1 MKKTKAA
8 ALTLVSTLALGCA
21 APAMAQTINIGHL
34 ADYSGGTSDV
44 GQPYGQGIQD
54 TIAWI
59 DANGGVD
66 GKKINSDFNEYG
78 YQVPRALAAFKKWV
92 GTDKVVAIQGWGTA
106 DTEALVA
113 MVTKEQIPY
122 YSGSYSASL
131 TDPTGKANE
140 HSTRSAPFNFF
151 YGPSYS
157 DAARAMVKWAA
168 DDWKAKGKPG
178 KPKWV
183 HMGAN
188 HPYPNSP
195 KAAAEAYAK
204 ELGFEVLDPITF
216 ALTPGDYTPQCLTL
230 KQSGANYAY
239 LGNTAGS
246 NISVLKACKTAGV
259 DVQFLGNV
267 WGMDENAMKA
277 AGVAANGVV
286 FPVRTATT
294 WAGDAPGLA
303 TVKAI
308 SKMSDP
314 SGETY
319 RPVHY
324 LTAVCTALYMK
335 EAMEWADKHGGVT
348 GVNIRDGMYQKKDWV
363 PKGMEGVCV
372 PSTWSATDHRP
383 TTTVELYR
391 AVVTGPTDASVAE
404 LIKAGTI
411 KLEKVATVDLPRKKE
426 LQGW

>member
-1 MKKTKAA
+1 MTRFAVPFISALALAA
-8 ALTLVSTLALGCA
+8 ASPALAA
-21 APAMAQTINIGHL
+21 EPINIGHL

-44 GQPYGQGIQD
+44 GQPYGQGVQD

-59 DANGGVD
+59 NKNGGVN
-66 GKKINSDFNEYG
+66 GRPINSDFNEYG

-92 GTDKVVAIQGWGTA
+92 GSERVVAIQGWGTA

-122 YSGSYSASL
+122 YSGSYSATL
-131 TDPTGKANE
+131 TDPKGKVNE
-140 HSTRSAPFNFF
+140 KSERAAPFNFF

-157 DAARAMVKWAA
+157 DAVRAMVQWAA
-168 DDWKAKGKPG
+168 DDWKAKGGQG

-195 KAAAEAYAK
+195 KAAEEAYAK
-204 ELGFEVLDPITF
+204 DLGFEVLDPITF
-216 ALTPGDYTPQCLTL
+216 ALTPGDYTAQCLTL

-246 NISVLKACKTAGV
+246 NISVLKACEAAGV
-259 DVQFLGNV
+259 KAQFLGNV
-267 WGMDENAMKA
+267 WGMDENAAKA
-277 AGVAANGVV
+277 AGTAANGVV
-286 FPVRTATT
+286 FPVRTSVT
-294 WAGDAPGLA
+294 WTGSAPGMA
-303 TVKAI
+303 NFKDI

-314 SGETY
+314 TGATY

-324 LTAVCTALYMK
+324 LAAVCTVMYMK
-335 EAMEWADKHGGVT
+335 EAMEWADKNGGTT

-363 PKGMEGVCV
+363 PKGTEGVCV
-372 PSTWSATDHRP
+372 PSTWTPTDHRP
-383 TTTVELYR
+383 TTSVDLYR
-391 AVVTGPTDASVAE
+391 MRVNGPTDAPVADLVE
-404 LIKAGTI
+404 KGVI
-411 KLEKVATVDLPRKKE
+411 KLEKVTTINLPRKTE

>member
-1 MKKTKAA
+1 MKKI
-8 ALTLVSTLALGCA
+8 ALSLVSALALATA
-21 APAMAQTINIGHL
+21 APALAQSINIGHL

-44 GQPYGQGIQD
+44 GQPYGQGVQD
-54 TIAWI
+54 TIAYI
-59 DANGGVD
+59 NKNGGVN
-66 GKKINSDFNEYG
+66 GKQINSDFVEYG

-92 GTDKVVAIQGWGTA
+92 GSEKVVAIQGWGTA

-113 MVTKEQIPY
+113 MVTKEEIPY

-131 TDPTGKANE
+131 TDPKGKVNE
-140 HSTRSAPFNFF
+140 KSERAAPFNFF

-157 DAARAMVKWAA
+157 DAARAMVQWAA
-168 DDWKAKGKPG
+168 DDWKAKGGQG

-216 ALTPGDYTPQCLTL
+216 ALTPGDYTAQCLTL

-246 NISVLKACKTAGV
+246 NISVLKACETAGV
-259 DVQFLGNV
+259 KVQFLGNV
-267 WGMDENAMKA
+267 WGMGEEAMKA
-277 AGVAANGVV
+277 AGSAANGLV
-286 FPVRTATT
+286 FPLRTAVT
-294 WAGDAPGLA
+294 WTGSAPGLA
-303 TVKAI
+303 TFKDI

-314 SGETY
+314 SGNAY
-319 RPVHY
+319 RTVHY
-324 LTAVCTALYMK
+324 MAAVCTVMYMK
-335 EAMEWADKHGGVT
+335 EAMEWADKNGGVT
-348 GVNIRDGMYQKKDWV
+348 GVKIRDGMYQKTNWV
-363 PKGMEGVCV
+363 PKGTEGVCV
-372 PSTWSATDHRP
+372 PSTWTTSDHRP

-391 AVVTGPTDASVAE
+391 AVVKGPTDAPLADLVKSGTVA
-404 LIKAGTI
+404 LD
-411 KLEKVATVDLPRKKE
+411 KVATVQLPRKSE